1 MKNHSSGLVSIVAS
15 GMLAAGC
22 APMTEQERYDLRE
35 QQARNGDQI
44 RIMIANCEAA
54 GHVVIYTGP
63 RKSKLIDPV
72 KRVPRN
78 AHPGDYNCTSTSGTE
93 RALRSMGTGLR

>member
-1 MKNHSSGLVSIVAS
+1 MKYRKAGFLLVPGAVV
-15 GMLAAGC
+15 LAIGC
-22 APMTEQERYDLRE
+22 TTMTEQERYELRE

-44 RIMIANCEAA
+44 RIMIANCEAG
-54 GHVVIYTGP
+54 GHVVVYTGP

-78 AHPGDYNCTSTSGTE
+78 AHPGDYSCTSTNGAE
-93 RALRSMGTGLR
+93 RALRSLGSW